1 MILDASRGSMRR
13 LLMTLG
19 LLHRASCKTMYT
31 NPKQVN
37 RERNASWYYGPLG
50 LDGVEASIAFIGDS
64 THRNQLQFLCDVL
77 GTQPRDIAT
86 GTSSTGLMC
95 SSKGITAALKVFDG
109 DSDPWSMRS
118 MRSVLRNLA
127 RGSNVKRWDVVYFGS
142 TSLHMLQL
150 LPLIKW
156 RGWPAA
162 RDLGRELAKAVDAV
176 STVGACPVF
185 MTGHWLCSR
194 EFLRRR
200 DESVEGDFPSADWE
214 LDRLRRFLGDESN
227 AWAARKAA
235 ILRIAAKNTS
245 YFVKECSAITSDRDE
260 IDACSKLSFDAAG
273 SAHAAA
279 LERQALSELSKPVR
293 VVDAHALT
301 REQCWATQRDGVHY
315 LPLLPSRLSA
325 LTAHVA
331 DCLRDQRP
339 PFRRFHRS
347 SEHT

>member
-1 MILDASRGSMRR
+1 M
-13 LLMTLG
+13 
-19 LLHRASCKTMYT
+19 
-31 NPKQVN
+31 
-37 RERNASWYYGPLG
+37 
-50 LDGVEASIAFIGDS
+50 
-64 THRNQLQFLCDVL
+64 
-77 GTQPRDIAT
+77 
-86 GTSSTGLMC
+86 
-95 SSKGITAALKVFDG
+95 
-109 DSDPWSMRS
+109 
-118 MRSVLRNLA
+118 
-127 RGSNVKRWDVVYFGS
+127 KRWDVVYFGS

-162 RDLGRELAKAVDAV
+162 RDLGRELAKAVD
-176 STVGACPVF
+176 SIQTVGACPVF
-185 MTGHWLCSR
+185 MTGHSLCSR
-194 EFLRRR
+194 EFLKRR
-200 DESVEGDFPSADWE
+200 DESVEGDFPSADWD
-214 LDRLRRFLGDESN
+214 LVRLRRFLGDESN

-245 YFVKECSAITSDRDE
+245 YYTEECAAITSDRDE
-260 IDACSKLSFDAAG
+260 AAACSKLSFDAAG

-279 LERQALSELSKPVR
+279 LEQKALSSLNTPVR

-325 LTAHVA
+325 LTAHVV
-331 DCLRDQRP
+331 DCLREQRP

>member
-1 MILDASRGSMRR
+1 MRP
-13 LLMTLG
+13 LLLLVG
-19 LLHRASCKTMYT
+19 LLHAEAKTMYRSAI
-31 NPKQVN
+31 QIN

-50 LDGVEASIAFIGDS
+50 LENIEATIAFIGDS

-95 SSKGITAALKVFDG
+95 SGKGVTAALKVFDG

-127 RGSNVKRWDVVYFGS
+127 RGASVKRWDVVYFGS

-176 STVGACPVF
+176 QSVGACPVF
-185 MTGHWLCSR
+185 MTGHSLCSR
-194 EFLRRR
+194 EFLKRR
-200 DESVEGDFPSADWE
+200 DDSVEGAFPSADWD
-214 LDRLRRFLGDESN
+214 LLKLRRFLGDESN

-235 ILRIAAKNTS
+235 ILFMSQKNTS
-245 YFVKECSAITSDRDE
+245 YFARECSAITSDRDE
-260 IDACSKLSFDAAG
+260 ADACSKLSFDAAG

-279 LERQALSELSKPVR
+279 LERQALSKLPSVR

-325 LTAHVA
+325 LTAHVV
-331 DCLRDQRP
+331 DCLREQRP
-339 PFRRFHRS
+339 TFRGFRGTTHI
-347 SEHT
+347 T

>member
-1 MILDASRGSMRR
+1 MRP
-13 LLMTLG
+13 LLMMLG
-19 LLHRASCKTMYT
+19 LLHATDAKTMYRSAI
-31 NPKQVN
+31 QIN

-50 LDGVEASIAFIGDS
+50 LSDVTATIAFIGDS

-95 SSKGITAALKVFDG
+95 SSRGITAALKVFDG

-127 RGSNVKRWDVVYFGS
+127 RGASVKRWDVVYFGS

-162 RDLGRELAKAVDAV
+162 RDLSRELAKAVDSITSA
-176 STVGACPVF
+176 GACPVF
-185 MTGHWLCSR
+185 MTGHSLCSR
-194 EFLRRR
+194 EFLKRR
-200 DESVEGDFPSADWE
+200 DESVEGDFPSETWE

-245 YFVKECSAITSDRDE
+245 YYTRECAAITSDRDE

-279 LERQALSELSKPVR
+279 LEQKALSGLSTPVR

-325 LTAHVA
+325 LTAHVV
-331 DCLRDQRP
+331 DCLREQRP
-339 PFRRFHRS
+339 TFRGFRS
-347 SEHT
+347 GRSEHT

>member
-1 MILDASRGSMRR
+1 MSQHARRRDSM
-13 LLMTLG
+13 LLMLG
-19 LLHRASCKTMYT
+19 LLHSASAKTMYT

-50 LDGVEASIAFIGDS
+50 LDGVEATIAFIGDS

-86 GTSSTGLMC
+86 GTSSTGLAC

-127 RGSNVKRWDVVYFGS
+127 RGAAVKRWDVVYFGS

-162 RDLGRELAKAVDAV
+162 RDLGRELAKAVD
-176 STVGACPVF
+176 SIKGVGACPVF

-194 EFLRRR
+194 EFLKRR
-200 DESVEGDFPSADWE
+200 DESEKGEFPSVDWE
-214 LDRLRRFLGDESN
+214 LERLRRFLGDESN

-245 YFVKECSAITSDRDE
+245 YYTRECSAITSDRDE
-260 IDACSKLSFDAAG
+260 AAACSKLSFDAAG

-279 LERQALSELSKPVR
+279 LEQKALSSLTKPVR

-301 REQCWATQRDGVHY
+301 RDQCWATQRDGVHY

-325 LTAHVA
+325 LTAHVV
-331 DCLRDQRP
+331 DCLREQRP
-339 PFRRFHRS
+339 PFRGFRGTTHI
-347 SEHT
+347 T

>member
-1 MILDASRGSMRR
+1 MRP
-13 LLMTLG
+13 LLMMLG
-19 LLHRASCKTMYT
+19 LLHTQAKTMYRSAI
-31 NPKQVN
+31 QIN

-77 GTQPRDIAT
+77 GTRPKEIAT

-162 RDLGRELAKAVDAV
+162 RDLGRELAKAIDAV
-176 STVGACPVF
+176 QSVGACPVF

-194 EFLRRR
+194 EFLKRR

-214 LDRLRRFLGDESN
+214 LERLRRFLDDVN
-227 AWAARKAA
+227 NPWAARKAA

-245 YFVKECSAITSDRDE
+245 YYTRECSAITSDRDE

-279 LERQALSELSKPVR
+279 LEQKALSGLSTPVC

-301 REQCWATQRDGVHY
+301 RDQCWATQRDGVHY

-325 LTAHVA
+325 LTAHVV
-331 DCLRDQRP
+331 DCLREQRP
-339 PFRRFHRS
+339 TFRGFRS
-347 SEHT
+347 GRSEHT

>member
-1 MILDASRGSMRR
+1 MILDASRGSMRP
-13 LLMTLG
+13 LLVMLG
-19 LLHRASCKTMYT
+19 LLGRASCKTMYR
-31 NPKQVN
+31 NAQQIN

-50 LDGVEASIAFIGDS
+50 LDGVEATIAFIGDS

-95 SSKGITAALKVFDG
+95 SSRGITAALKVFDG

-127 RGSNVKRWDVVYFGS
+127 RGASVKRWDVVYFGS

-162 RDLGRELAKAVDAV
+162 RDLGRELAKAVDSVV
-176 STVGACPVF
+176 SVGACPVF
-185 MTGHWLCSR
+185 MTGHSLCSR

-200 DESVEGDFPSADWE
+200 DESVEGDFPSETWE
-214 LDRLRRFLGDESN
+214 LERLRRFLDDVN
-227 AWAARKAA
+227 NPWAARKAA
-235 ILRIAAKNTS
+235 ILFMSQKNTS
-245 YFVKECSAITSDRDE
+245 YYTKECASITSDRDE
-260 IDACSKLSFDAAG
+260 AAACSKLSFDAAG

-279 LERQALSELSKPVR
+279 LERQALAKLPNVR

-301 REQCWATQRDGVHY
+301 RDQCWATQRDGVHY

-325 LTAHVA
+325 LTAHVV
-331 DCLRDQRP
+331 DCLREQRP
-339 PFRRFHRS
+339 TFRGFRGTTHI
-347 SEHT
+347 T

>member
-1 MILDASRGSMRR
+1 M
-13 LLMTLG
+13 
-19 LLHRASCKTMYT
+19 
-31 NPKQVN
+31 
-37 RERNASWYYGPLG
+37 
-50 LDGVEASIAFIGDS
+50 
-64 THRNQLQFLCDVL
+64 
-77 GTQPRDIAT
+77 
-86 GTSSTGLMC
+86 
-95 SSKGITAALKVFDG
+95 
-109 DSDPWSMRS
+109 
-118 MRSVLRNLA
+118 
-127 RGSNVKRWDVVYFGS
+127 KRWDVVYFGS

-194 EFLRRR
+194 EFLKRR
-200 DESVEGDFPSADWE
+200 DDSVEGDFPSADWE
-214 LDRLRRFLGDESN
+214 LERLRRFLGDESN

-235 ILRIAAKNTS
+235 ILFMSQKNTS
-245 YFVKECSAITSDRDE
+245 YFARECSAITSDRDE

-279 LERQALSELSKPVR
+279 LERQALSKLPGIR

-301 REQCWATQRDGVHY
+301 RDQCWATQRDGVHY

-325 LTAHVA
+325 LTAHVV
-331 DCLRDQRP
+331 DCLREQRP
-339 PFRRFHRS
+339 TFRGFRS
-347 SEHT
+347 GRSEHT

>member
-1 MILDASRGSMRR
+1 M
-13 LLMTLG
+13 
-19 LLHRASCKTMYT
+19 
-31 NPKQVN
+31 
-37 RERNASWYYGPLG
+37 
-50 LDGVEASIAFIGDS
+50 
-64 THRNQLQFLCDVL
+64 
-77 GTQPRDIAT
+77 
-86 GTSSTGLMC
+86 
-95 SSKGITAALKVFDG
+95 
-109 DSDPWSMRS
+109 
-118 MRSVLRNLA
+118 
-127 RGSNVKRWDVVYFGS
+127 KRWDVVYFGS

-162 RDLGRELAKAVDAV
+162 RDLGRELAKAADAV

-194 EFLRRR
+194 EFLKRR
-200 DESVEGDFPSADWE
+200 DESEAGDFPTGDWD
-214 LDRLRRFLGDESN
+214 LVQLRRFLGDESN

-245 YFVKECSAITSDRDE
+245 YYTRECSAITSDRDE

-279 LERQALSELSKPVR
+279 LERQALAKLPIVR

-301 REQCWATQRDGVHY
+301 RDQCWATQRDGVHY
-315 LPLLPSRLSA
+315 LPLLPSRLAA

-331 DCLRDQRP
+331 DCLREQRP
-339 PFRRFHRS
+339 PFRKHRWS